1 MAQTVRKSEE
11 KRVNGVDVRAL
22 HDTIKAVR
30 TTPTLGWAKFR
41 ARNRWLGQALNE
53 TVIGEFFCAGEERK
67 HKTKLV
73 YQNDE
78 GYVLLGSDDA
88 ANPVEFVLHGLAGCV
103 TTTTVYHAA
112 AHGIHIDEL
121 ETTLE
126 GDLDLQGLLQ
136 TDPSVPSGYQKI
148 RVAMRIK
155 SNATKEQLEAL
166 KTFYQFSPVFDTL
179 TRPVEIDVR
188 VDATRN
194 E

>member
-1 MAQTVRKSEE
+1 M
-11 KRVNGVDVRAL
+11 
-22 HDTIKAVR
+22 
-30 TTPTLGWAKFR
+30 
-41 ARNRWLGQALNE
+41 
-53 TVIGEFFCAGEERK
+53 
-67 HKTKLV
+67 
-73 YQNDE
+73 
-78 GYVLLGSDDA
+78 
-88 ANPVEFVLHGLAGCV
+88 

-188 VDATRN
+188 VEATRN